1 MRLHQRSGF
10 PSFNP
15 FRWRCDP
22 ERQARRRQERLA
34 RRVVH
39 VMNSYVVPDV
49 PPFTRRELVLFI
61 VGAIVVTL
69 VLTMLIVGAATV
81 PPAH

>member
-1 MRLHQRSGF
+1 
-10 PSFNP
+10 
-15 FRWRCDP
+15 
-22 ERQARRRQERLA
+22 
-34 RRVVH
+34 
-39 VMNSYVVPDV
+39 MNSYVVPDV

-69 VLTMLIVGAATV
+69 MLTMLIVGAATV